1 MSQSAFFQL
10 SLRLQHGIAHTLGW
24 SSLRPVQEQTIGAI
38 LAGRNCVVLAPT
50 AGGKTE
56 AAFFPILDVVYRDGL
71 GPVCVLYVSPIRA
84 LLNNQEPRLMQLA
97 GLVGATAFKWHGDV
111 GQADRKHFLAD
122 PTHVLMTTPES
133 LEVMLISPKIDTAR
147 LFAALRFVVIDE
159 IHSFAAGD
167 RGAHLMAVL
176 ERLAR
181 CTPFDV
187 QRIGLSATVGDP
199 ETIGLWMQGSSH
211 RSSVVIDPPRVTTT
225 RLIRVDTYDD
235 EEQLS
240 QRVAPLVQGRKTLFF
255 VEGRR
260 FAEGV
265 KQALSEVTTLSY
277 VHHSSVGRELREE
290 AEQSFTYGCG
300 SQCIVCTSTLELG
313 IDVGDLDAVI
323 QLDAPAT
330 VSSFMQRLGRTARRP
345 GSQAEMNFFCNDDTA
360 LLRAV
365 ALVNLARRGWIERVS
380 PSRYAIHVLAHQLLA
395 QALQFYGVRR
405 DQVLDN
411 VQHATPFSQ
420 VTRPEFDHLVD
431 HMVDADILHLADGL
445 LILGDEGERRYGRR
459 NFLALYS
466 VFETPEEVRVITA
479 NHRVI
484 GTLQTWFVQQVGEGG
499 EFIFILAGQAWQVEH
514 LDLEHA
520 EMIVSPAPRGAIP
533 RWGGGGP
540 LLGREI
546 AQEMG
551 SALLADDVYPFLT
564 ERARARLAAM
574 RHQWRELLGTDA
586 LPIRQEGREWTIYTF
601 AGDRIN
607 ILLGRALELVLGCRV
622 SGDSLSLRLR
632 SLAQVPMGGADIREA
647 LAAILQPGFFS
658 DQCLMTLAQTL
669 PRGRLS
675 KFQPLLP
682 PDLETR
688 FLAERL
694 FDVAGLQAFLKASFN
709 VRDTESEGL
718 DDQPVA

>member
-176 ERLAR
+176 ERLAG

-187 QRIGLSATVGDP
+187 QRIGLSATMGDP

-380 PSRYAIHVLAHQLLA
+380 PSRYAIHVLAHQALA

-405 DQVLDN
+405 DQVLE
-411 VQHATPFSQ
+411 VAQRAKSFSHID
-420 VTRPEFDHLVD
+420 RHEFEHLVD
-431 HMVDADILHLADGL
+431 HMVQMDILHAADGL
-445 LILGDEGERRYGRR
+445 LVLGNEGEKRYARR

-466 VFETPEEVRVITA
+466 VFETPEDVTVITTKR
-479 NHRVI
+479 RVI

-499 EFIFILAGQAWQVEH
+499 EFVFILAGRAWQVQH
-514 LDLEHA
+514 LDLENG
-520 EMIVSPAPRGAIP
+520 EMIVVPAPKGSIP

-540 LLGREI
+540 LLGWEI
-546 AQEMG
+546 AQEMRR
-551 SALLADDVYPFLT
+551 ALLADDAYPFLT
-564 ERARARLAAM
+564 ERAQARLNAT
-574 RHQWRELLGTDA
+574 RHQWRDLLGTDA

-607 ILLGRALELVLGCRV
+607 LLLGRALALVLDCQV
-622 SGDSLSLRLR
+622 SGDSLALKVKTQTQERLGKR
-632 SLAQVPMGGADIREA
+632 DIWRA
-647 LAAILQPGFFS
+647 LETIRKPDFFS
-658 DQCLMTLAQTL
+658 DEQVITMVQAL
-669 PRGRLS
+669 PRGRLT

-682 PDLETR
+682 PDLEAR

-694 FDVAGLQAFLKASFN
+694 FDVAGLQAFLACQREN
-709 VRDTESEGL
+709 RLYGPQGELLQE
-718 DDQPVA
+718 